1 MSHQIFNLWF
11 LIFCF
16 NVWSSS
22 LQLDNQ
28 ANEFS
33 VMMIVMKQSSIADQC
48 GSIDYPLNGTK
59 FNHDIETECEIRPVN
74 LSLTSL
80 KSMGICV
87 FAYLS
92 HCNVL
97 AIFAEVRGP
106 SRSGVLKRMEK
117 GIFFK

>member
-1 MSHQIFNLWF
+1 
-11 LIFCF
+11 
-16 NVWSSS
+16 
-22 LQLDNQ
+22 
-28 ANEFS
+28 
-33 VMMIVMKQSSIADQC
+33 MIVMKQSSIADQC

-117 GIFFK
+117 GNFWNNDHFENIGRFENNGHFENPKIFK

>member
-1 MSHQIFNLWF
+1 ML
-11 LIFCF
+11 L
-16 NVWSSS
+16 
-22 LQLDNQ
+22 
-28 ANEFS
+28 
-33 VMMIVMKQSSIADQC
+33 VMMIVMKQSTIADQC

-59 FNHDIETECEIRPVN
+59 FNHNIETECEIQPVN

-106 SRSGVLKRMEK
+106 SRAGVLKRMEK
-117 GIFFK
+117 GTSINIYLNEMFEN

>member
-1 MSHQIFNLWF
+1 MVSNF
-11 LIFCF
+11 LKINFDF
-16 NVWSSS
+16 DSTAVI
-22 LQLDNQ
+22 QKR
-28 ANEFS
+28 FS
-33 VMMIVMKQSSIADQC
+33 VMMIVMKQSSIAEQC